1 MKFMNS
7 VKTRINLNGQ
17 TMNSAERDISCKYRY
32 YCDPSLREINVTFD
46 WKVPL

>member
-17 TMNSAERDISCKYRY
+17 TMNSAERDMSCKYRH

-46 WKVPL
+46 